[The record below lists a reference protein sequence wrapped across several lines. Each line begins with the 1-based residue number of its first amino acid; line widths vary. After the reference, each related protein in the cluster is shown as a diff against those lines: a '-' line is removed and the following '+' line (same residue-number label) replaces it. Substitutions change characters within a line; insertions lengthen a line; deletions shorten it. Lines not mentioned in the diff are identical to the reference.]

1 MKTYTV
7 DGLTGSAADVVA
19 DLHKASR
26 APAVNDRTWM
36 QQTADRAHLMNGSVI
51 RADTAEHFLDDL
63 VEANLLNTVM
73 EK

>member
-1 MKTYTV
+1 MKTYNIN
-7 DGLTGSAADVVA
+7 GLHGSAAQVVA
-19 DLHKASR
+19 ELHKTSR
-26 APAVNDRTWM
+26 APAPDDRTWM
-36 QQTADRAHLMNGSVI
+36 QQTADRAHLMNGSII